1 MAHTGTARAGHD
13 ELHQD
18 RGPAASY
25 AMPNSWEHARQRLE
39 LLEACYDAAS
49 FNRASGL
56 GVREGW
62 RCLEAGAGHGSFAR
76 WLSTQVGAAGSVIAA
91 DLDTRLL
98 ADITEPNIEVR
109 QMDLVSDPLPA
120 GELDFVHTRLVLM
133 HIPARDQVLSR
144 LCAALRPGGIV
155 MIEEQNT
162 FPVLA
167 TATGA
172 YREAWLA
179 FIRACRA
186 AGTDPDWTRDLPLR
200 LARHGLADIGAEL
213 HVPLFRGGSAHA
225 QFWSLTWQQ
234 TRDRVA
240 AAGEPAHVIDQG
252 QAELSDEQ
260 RWFHGPAT
268 MTAWGRCPP
277 T

>member
-1 MAHTGTARAGHD
+1 MAHTGTAGPGHD

-18 RGPAASY
+18 RGPSY
-25 AMPNSWEHARQRLE
+25 VMPNSWERARQRLE
-39 LLEACYDAAS
+39 LLEASYDAAS
-49 FNRASGL
+49 FKRASRL

-62 RCLEAGAGHGSFAR
+62 RCLDAGAGGGSFAR
-76 WLSTQVGAAGSVIAA
+76 WLSTQVGPAGSVIAA

-98 ADITEPNIEVR
+98 AGITEPNIEVR
-109 QMDLVSDPLPA
+109 QTNLVSDPLPA
-120 GELDFVHTRLVLM
+120 GEFDFVHTRLVLM
-133 HIPARDQVLSR
+133 HIPAREQVLGR
-144 LCAALRPGGIV
+144 LCAALRPGGIL
-155 MIEEQNT
+155 MIEEQDA

-179 FIRACRA
+179 FIRVIRA

-200 LARHGLADIGAEL
+200 LRRHGLVDIDAEL
-213 HVPLFRGGSAHA
+213 DVPLFRGGSDHA
-225 QFWSLTWQQ
+225 RFWSLTWQQ
-234 TRDRVA
+234 VRDRVA
-240 AAGEPAHVIDQG
+240 AVGEPAHVIDQG

-268 MTAWGRCPP
+268 MIAWGRRPSS
-277 T
+277 